1 MSSARN
7 IVTTILRAMVSIAD
21 RRQRNIHAVT
31 IGAKPE
37 HDRETES
44 IRALAF

>member
-1 MSSARN
+1 MQAARN

-21 RRQRNIHAVT
+21 RHQLNIHAVT
-31 IGAKPE
+31 NSANTGR
-37 HDRETES
+37 DRERES